1 MTRLDV
7 DYPLI
12 SNMNE
17 LKPIKIALNH
27 VVDVRNK
34 QKTKQTKRKKNC
46 SNKFLLIRRS
56 NTE

>member
-34 QKTKQTKRKKNC
+34 QKKTKQTKRKKKLFKQIPTN
-46 SNKFLLIRRS
+46 SS
-56 NTE
+56 